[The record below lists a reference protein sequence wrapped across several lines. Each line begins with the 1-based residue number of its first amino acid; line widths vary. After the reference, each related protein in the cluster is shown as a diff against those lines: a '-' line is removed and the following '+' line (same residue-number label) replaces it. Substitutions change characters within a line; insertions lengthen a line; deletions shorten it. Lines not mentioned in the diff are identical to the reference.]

1 MSNHFES
8 ATSQQNGEALVALA
22 TVKQVRD
29 FLCGSL
35 KLKNAVLTQT
45 IHPATIQVD
54 FLFFLMLNNLI
65 QLSGWKNKRQP
76 TRDQLRRQSKSE
88 NLQKIS
94 LSSFSHFHF
103 TSAYCKR

>member
-1 MSNHFES
+1 MICKIIKNNNLINLSQLSNHFEK

-54 FLFFLMLNNLI
+54 FYFF
-65 QLSGWKNKRQP
+65 
-76 TRDQLRRQSKSE
+76 E
-88 NLQKIS
+88 FKIN
-94 LSSFSHFHF
+94 
-103 TSAYCKR
+103 